1 MTPDDMMPDDMM
13 PDAVLPGA
21 VLPGAVLIGAVLV
34 GAVLPVSAVRRL
46 PAPACAAV
54 VSTVIAVVDVSNI
67 PITRARAAQ

>member
-1 MTPDDMMPDDMM
+1 MTPDDMK

-21 VLPGAVLIGAVLV
+21 VLPGAVLIGAVLIGAVLV

-54 VSTVIAVVDVSNI
+54 VSTVIAVVDVSSI
-67 PITRARAAQ
+67 PITRARAAR